1 MKTSIL
7 TAILALLASSATT
20 HAATALAIADARNAA
35 LWFLAVLCY
44 FGLVWRSR

>member
-1 MKTSIL
+1 MRTSIL
-7 TAILALLASSATT
+7 TAFLTLLATSATA
-20 HAATALAIADARNAA
+20 HAAPALAVADARNAA